1 MLEAISLTRV
11 FGSLTAVDDVSFHV
25 RPGRMTGFVGANGA
39 GKTTTMRMLMGVLA
53 PTSGSVTWNG
63 SPIGAEDRRGFGYMP
78 EERGLYPRMKLAEQL
93 SYFARLHGF
102 SRRDALSRADELLGF
117 FGLEERRDDLL
128 DNLSL
133 GNQQRVQIA
142 AALIHRPTALVL
154 DEPFSGLDP
163 LAVDAMVELLQREA
177 ADVPVLFSSHQLELV
192 ERLCDDL
199 VILSGGRVVA
209 AGSVDEL
216 RSESVERYRVVLD
229 GQDAAWL
236 RDLRGVRVDDVDG
249 STALLTLD
257 GIEAADLTRTV
268 VERGPVLE
276 VARVRQ
282 PLSEIFRE
290 VTR

>member
-1 MLEAISLTRV
+1 M
-11 FGSLTAVDDVSFHV
+11 VD
-25 RPGRMTGFVGANGA
+25 
-39 GKTTTMRMLMGVLA
+39 
-53 PTSGSVTWNG
+53 
-63 SPIGAEDRRGFGYMP
+63 
-78 EERGLYPRMKLAEQL
+78 
-93 SYFARLHGF
+93 
-102 SRRDALSRADELLGF
+102 
-117 FGLEERRDDLL
+117 
-128 DNLSL
+128 
-133 GNQQRVQIA
+133 
-142 AALIHRPTALVL
+142 
-154 DEPFSGLDP
+154 
-163 LAVDAMVELLQREA
+163 LLQREA

-216 RSESVERYRVVLD
+216 RSESEERYRVVLN

-257 GIEAADLTRTV
+257 GLEAADLTRTV